1 MKLTNEHKD
10 LLKRLGLPEDFD
22 SLTDEQ
28 WFAVNDTL
36 SDEMQ
41 LHGINAAG
49 DGLNDYGEMCVDII
63 TSLPE

>member
-1 MKLTNEHKD
+1 MKLTNEHKAI
-10 LLKRLGLPEDFD
+10 LKRLGLPEDFD
-22 SLTDEQ
+22 GITDEQ

-41 LHGINAAG
+41 LHGINEAG